1 MFFIT
6 KRMDGN
12 SFRQAYAQNSREAI
26 AALYRSERGNFI
38 AFAAKWNLPE
48 AELADIFQDAMVAF
62 MENLRKGTLELTQ
75 SSPSTYLFA
84 IGKYM
89 IFKRLKAKNTP
100 FGITVN
106 LPDGLVWEEDN
117 AMQTESQYRK
127 IMLALEKM
135 GEQCRKILTLFY
147 YEGKDLDEIMG
158 ILQYDKKDVLKSQKS
173 RCLKQLREK
182 CNAMEL

>member
-12 SFRQAYAQNSREAI
+12 SFRQAYTHNSREAI
-26 AALYRSERGNFI
+26 AALYRSERGNFL

-62 MENLRKGTLELTQ
+62 IENLRKGKIELRHST
-75 SSPSTYLFA
+75 PSTYLFA

-89 IFKRLKAKNTP
+89 IFKRLKTKNTAM
-100 FGITVN
+100 GDAAN
-106 LPDGLVWEEDN
+106 LPDELVWEENN
-117 AMQTESQYRK
+117 ALQIEGQYKK
-127 IMLALEKM
+127 IMVALEKM

-147 YEGKDLDEIMG
+147 YDGKDLDEIMG
-158 ILQYDKKDVLKSQKS
+158 ILEYDKKDVLKSQKS

>member
-12 SFRQAYAQNSREAI
+12 SFREAYIQNSREAV
-26 AALYRSERGNFI
+26 AALYRSERGNFL
-38 AFAAKWNLPE
+38 AFAAKWALPE
-48 AELADIFQDAMVAF
+48 PELADIFQDAIVAF
-62 MENLRKGTLELTQ
+62 IENLRKGKIELTH
-75 SSPSTYLFA
+75 SAPSTYLFA

-100 FGITVN
+100 VGDTAN
-106 LPDGLVWEEDN
+106 LPEGLVWEDSN
-117 AMQTESQYRK
+117 TLQTEGQYRR
-127 IMLALEKM
+127 ILHALEKM

-182 CNAMEL
+182 CNAIEL